1 MQQLLALNHRGDL
14 RVQLV
19 SLEAQGAGPL
29 VAAISAADLGPYVSL
44 RLGLDRH
51 GLTLDGDLIP
61 TMALLGVGATG
72 TLRFGALGRREQA
85 EREARRAMEE
95 EAPEAPDAPAEE
107 PE

>member
-1 MQQLLALNHRGDL
+1 
-14 RVQLV
+14 
-19 SLEAQGAGPL
+19 
-29 VAAISAADLGPYVSL
+29 
-44 RLGLDRH
+44 DRH